1 MQTKKFNTFKSLKK
15 ELIIYDYC
23 KIKIKKGESFRVIDI
38 ANDLHMGRTTVI
50 DHLQQLSRKYNDFTY
65 SGGNISIIGLGTNGL
80 DGNEGLKVS
89 YMNRT
94 TKNRIEKKKRVYDYL
109 CELVRN
115 NQPIPNLSQLH
126 KDGFIDMHVST
137 LMKILV
143 ELHKDNKIIYS
154 KGKILGVNVPSAKS
168 STGKEYKFNKP
179 TEETTEIVEETTE
192 NVETTE
198 ENYDN
203 DINIFTMVDYD
214 KAVKDLIAEYI
225 LNADITSKEDI
236 LRYINGIMNIT
247 DKIRDKLNK

>member
-15 ELIIYDYC
+15 ETMIYDYC
-23 KIKIKKGESFRVIDI
+23 KTKIKKGESFMVVDI
-38 ANDLHMGRTTVI
+38 ARDLNMGRSTVI
-50 DHLQQLSRKYNDFTY
+50 DHLQQLSRRYNDFTY

-80 DGNEGLKVS
+80 GGNEGLKVS
-89 YMNRT
+89 VMNRT
-94 TKNRIEKKKRVYDYL
+94 TKSRIDKKNRVYKYL
-109 CELVRN
+109 VELSKEDK
-115 NQPIPNLSQLH
+115 PIPNLSQLH
-126 KDGFIDMHVST
+126 KDAFTDMHVST

-154 KGKILGVNVPSAKS
+154 NGKILGVNVPSAKS

-179 TEETTEIVEETTE
+179 TEETTEIVE
-192 NVETTE
+192 TTE

-203 DINIFTMVDYD
+203 DINTFTMVDYD
-214 KAVKDLIAEYI
+214 KAVKNLIAEYI

-247 DKIRDKLNK
+247 DKIRNKLNE